1 MAKAKVTDYLYA
13 WMDPNVAINKDGELV
28 HANGLF
34 DSGSSSSTPL
44 SSTAIDSFRRAIDDP
59 LYFIGGQYG
68 TEMDNR
74 RATADNDYVN
84 GGNGY
89 SGYNFDDPFWNSLST
104 AEKRSFIDS
113 YGSAVSPELI
123 QQHLN
128 ELSAIGDFNQKAP
141 TFNWNADDVYKDIDA
156 DLKSVYDP
164 MYARLDNEIKANTNS
179 FNEQLQA
186 NADYYNKQ
194 ASGLLSNQYRANA
207 QTYDAL
213 QSDMRRTRQ
222 TALEAGASAGIRLA
236 GNVNTLLTAQNK
248 QSQTAMDTSNALA
261 EMMLQ
266 QRNAAAGIRSDYRNY
281 MSGVN
286 DRRNSLDMQKQS
298 MRGNEY
304 DRRYQGAQDTYASQ
318 MDNFNTNKTDW
329 ENKFSNISPSNKFA
343 SSYQNWYRNN

>member
-1 MAKAKVTDYLYA
+1 MAKAKWYDYLWA
-13 WMDPNVAINKDGELV
+13 WADPYVAINKNGDLV
-28 HANGLF
+28 HANSLF
-34 DSGSSSSTPL
+34 DSGGASTPL
-44 SSTAIDSFRRAIDDP
+44 SDTALSSAYKALYDP
-59 LYFIGGQYG
+59 FYSMGGQYA

-113 YGSAVSPELI
+113 YGDTASPELI
-123 QQHLN
+123 RQHLN

-141 TFNWNADDVYKDIDA
+141 TFNWNADDVYKNIDT
-156 DLKSVYDP
+156 DLKSVFDP
-164 MYARLDNEIKANTNS
+164 MYARLDEEIKSNTDS
-179 FNEQLQA
+179 FNEQLRSDA
-186 NADYYNKQ
+186 EYYNKK
-194 ASGLLSNQYRANA
+194 ASGLLSNQYLANA

-213 QSDMRRTRQ
+213 QSDMRKARQ

-236 GNVNTLLTAQNK
+236 GNINALLTAQNK

-281 MSGVN
+281 MSDAN
-286 DRRNSLDMQKQS
+286 ERRNSLDMQKQS
-298 MRGNEY
+298 MRGDEY

-318 MDNFNTNKTDW
+318 MDKFNTDKTDW
-329 ENKFSNISPSNKFA
+329 ENKFSNISPSNKFT